1 MATWF
6 PESADPDDTGGL
18 PDREAGQR
26 SDPQYTSPYSQEQ
39 YPVAGES
46 YERPTRRSQQ
56 AGVTA
61 YDTPPVRDGRPAPA
75 GQNQET
81 QHLPFSLPSAADQGG
96 YGSAAYPSGP
106 YTPTP
111 APTPAPAGVHEA
123 APATGRR
130 SASGGVSVPPSVR
143 GSGSGHTDPPNADPG
158 GDQSPAVPSESAPG
172 RSRGEAKGRAPG
184 QPLSRLLAALA
195 WPVTAIGLF
204 VPEASSSAFGRYPAW
219 SAFALLSLVLVG
231 VGAFGGREGPGT
243 GRTWVLGVVGA
254 CGLAVFWVL
263 LVLPLISRN
272 TSFAL
277 TLGTALAAGA
287 VWLTPG
293 QRRV

>member
-1 MATWF
+1 
-6 PESADPDDTGGL
+6 
-18 PDREAGQR
+18 
-26 SDPQYTSPYSQEQ
+26 
-39 YPVAGES
+39 V
-46 YERPTRRSQQ
+46 
-56 AGVTA
+56 
-61 YDTPPVRDGRPAPA
+61 
-75 GQNQET
+75 
-81 QHLPFSLPSAADQGG
+81 
-96 YGSAAYPSGP
+96 
-106 YTPTP
+106 
-111 APTPAPAGVHEA
+111 
-123 APATGRR
+123 
-130 SASGGVSVPPSVR
+130 
-143 GSGSGHTDPPNADPG
+143 
-158 GDQSPAVPSESAPG
+158 
-172 RSRGEAKGRAPG
+172 KGRTPG

-204 VPEASSSAFGRYPAW
+204 VPEADSSAFGRYPAW

-293 QRRV
+293 QRRA